1 MVHPG
6 LEAIPAPGPFLF
18 EENALAREI
27 TGEGNGTPPFAFA
40 PVINSGTGVIVIAFI
55 AGLITY
61 RRMRARQG
69 A

>member
-1 MVHPG
+1 MKSNAG
-6 LEAIPAPGPFLF
+6 PAGACASAGRKR
-18 EENALAREI
+18 NA
-27 TGEGNGTPPFAFA
+27 PFAFA

-61 RRMRARQG
+61 RRIRARQG

>member
-1 MVHPG
+1 MIFAIIFALYAVVAMIG
-6 LEAIPAPGPFLF
+6 L
-18 EENALAREI
+18 LAEV
-27 TGEGNGTPPFAFA
+27 TFAFV

-61 RRMRARQG
+61 RRIRARQG

>member
-1 MVHPG
+1 MIFAIIFALYAIVTVIG
-6 LEAIPAPGPFLF
+6 L
-18 EENALAREI
+18 LAEV
-27 TGEGNGTPPFAFA
+27 TFAFA

-61 RRMRARQG
+61 RRIRARQG

>member
-1 MVHPG
+1 MIYFNHG
-6 LEAIPAPGPFLF
+6 QGMKS
-18 EENALAREI
+18 NACP
-27 TGEGNGTPPFAFA
+27 TGACASAGRKRNAPFAFA

-61 RRMRARQG
+61 RRIRARQG